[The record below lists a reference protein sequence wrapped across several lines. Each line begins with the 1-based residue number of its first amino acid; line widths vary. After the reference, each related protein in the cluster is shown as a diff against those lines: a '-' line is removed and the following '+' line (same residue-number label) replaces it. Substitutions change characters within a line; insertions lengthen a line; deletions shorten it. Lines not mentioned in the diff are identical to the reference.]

1 MRRIVLQALTVLGAI
16 LLAGCAG
23 WRRANL
29 STTAP
34 IPPRQQVQVWQ
45 AGRSQ
50 LVHAVVVR
58 GDTLYAVPFTQSPSC
73 DSCGVAIPLNQV
85 DSTRLGNLER
95 AGFLAV
101 FVPIVALVGLTVAFA
116 LGYGSD

>member
-34 IPPRQQVQVWQ
+34 IPPR
-45 AGRSQ
+45 
-50 LVHAVVVR
+50 
-58 GDTLYAVPFTQSPSC
+58 
-73 DSCGVAIPLNQV
+73 
-85 DSTRLGNLER
+85 
-95 AGFLAV
+95 
-101 FVPIVALVGLTVAFA
+101 
-116 LGYGSD
+116 